1 MKKFNVI
8 FSNPLIVT
16 LIVLIADQWSKLWVK
31 TNMRLGDEFP
41 VFGDWFY
48 IHFIENNG
56 MAFGM
61 ELGGDWGKLALSLFR
76 IVAITVGGIYIFKRL
91 PKDAHKGLK
100 ISAALIFAGAIGNM
114 IDSGFY
120 GMIFNESF
128 NQIATFMP
136 QSGGYAPFLYGRV
149 VDMLYFPL
157 IDGFFPTW
165 LPIWGGEYFLFFRPV
180 FNIADV
186 SISCGIGLVFLM
198 NSKFFPKEEAL
209 EKKEQ
214 VEEK

>member
-1 MKKFNVI
+1 MKNFI
-8 FSNPLIVT
+8 SNPLVVT
-16 LIVLIADQWSKLWVK
+16 LLILAADQWSKLWVK
-31 TNMRLGDEFP
+31 TNMFLSQEFP

-61 ELGGDWGKLALSLFR
+61 ELGGDWGKLALSIFR
-76 IVAITVGGIYIFKRL
+76 IVAITGGGIYIFKYL

-100 ISAALIFAGAIGNM
+100 IASALIFAGAIGNM
-114 IDSGFY
+114 IDSGIY
-120 GMIFNESF
+120 GIIFNDSF
-128 NQIATFMP
+128 NQVASFMP
-136 QSGGYAPFLYGRV
+136 EDGGYAPFLYGRV

-157 IDGFFPTW
+157 IDGVFPEW
-165 LPIWGGEYFLFFRPV
+165 MPIWGGEYFMFFRPV

-198 NSKFFPKEEAL
+198 NKKFFPKSEEA
-209 EKKEQ
+209 EVKSE
-214 VEEK
+214 VSAE

>member
-1 MKKFNVI
+1 MKNFI
-8 FSNPLIVT
+8 SNPLVVT
-16 LIVLIADQWSKLWVK
+16 LLILAADQWSKLWVK
-31 TNMRLGDEFP
+31 TNMFLSQEFP

-61 ELGGDWGKLALSLFR
+61 ELGGDWGKLALSIFR
-76 IVAITVGGIYIFKRL
+76 IVAITGGGIYIFKYL

-100 ISAALIFAGAIGNM
+100 IASALIFAGAIGNM
-114 IDSGFY
+114 IDSGIY
-120 GMIFNESF
+120 GIIFNDSF
-128 NQIATFMP
+128 NQVASFMP
-136 QSGGYAPFLYGRV
+136 EDGGYAPFLYGRV

-157 IDGFFPTW
+157 IDGVFPEW
-165 LPIWGGEYFLFFRPV
+165 MPIWGGEYFMFFRPV

-198 NSKFFPKEEAL
+198 NKKFFPKVEEA
-209 EKKEQ
+209 EVKSE
-214 VEEK
+214 VSAE

>member
-1 MKKFNVI
+1 MNKFLSILSKPIV
-8 FSNPLIVT
+8 VT
-16 LIVLIADQWSKLWVK
+16 LLVLTADQWSKLWVK
-31 TNMRLGDEFP
+31 TNMYLSQEFP
-41 VFGDWFY
+41 VFGNWFY

-76 IVAITVGGIYIFKRL
+76 IVAIIAGGIYIFKYL
-91 PKDAHKGLK
+91 PKDAHKGLQ
-100 ISAALIFAGAIGNM
+100 ISSALIFAGAIGNM
-114 IDSGFY
+114 IDSGIY

-136 QSGGYAPFLYGRV
+136 DEGGYAPFLHGRV
-149 VDMLYFPL
+149 VDMLWFPL
-157 IDGFFPTW
+157 IDGTFPDW
-165 LPIWGGEYFLFFRPV
+165 VPVWGGEYFMFFRPV

-198 NSKFFPKEEAL
+198 NKQFFPKEET
-209 EKKEQ
+209 
-214 VEEK
+214 EESIIE